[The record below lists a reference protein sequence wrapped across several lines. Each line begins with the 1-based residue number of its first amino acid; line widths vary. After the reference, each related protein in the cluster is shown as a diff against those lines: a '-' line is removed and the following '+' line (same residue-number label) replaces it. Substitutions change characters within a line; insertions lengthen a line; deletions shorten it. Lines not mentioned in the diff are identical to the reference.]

1 MERCLA
7 CEAEVSKG
15 RSVAHPISVGAL
27 CLEFRGVTRKR
38 GGRDMLHGWRP
49 HGLASEATLHGWRPL
64 PFSYFS
70 ISLKPLK

>member
-1 MERCLA
+1 MERCVA

-49 HGLASEATLHGWRPL
+49 L